1 MGSEKWE
8 SHLCCD
14 AVSIQAGKGKLPLRC
29 SGRVVCFMHHPD
41 VYKIQLFTHLLYKQ
55 PETLVSMTE
64 VLFCK
69 CCNQSNWTPKS
80 VNVYT
85 LRALIG
91 GLYLLIT
98 LQPHCKVCRGSY
110 YCGKIIISMQL
121 CNSIKYH
128 GFIGNYHIYHQIEI
142 LNHRSPI
149 CLKCTFVIP

>member
-1 MGSEKWE
+1 M
-8 SHLCCD
+8 
-14 AVSIQAGKGKLPLRC
+14 
-29 SGRVVCFMHHPD
+29 CFVHHPD

-64 VLFCK
+64 VLFCTF
-69 CCNQSNWTPKS
+69 CNQSNWTPKS

-85 LRALIG
+85 VRALIG

-110 YCGKIIISMQL
+110 YYGKIIISMQL
-121 CNSIKYH
+121 CHFIFRQLPLPILYESCHSGEFINVAKTNLK
-128 GFIGNYHIYHQIEI
+128 IGNYHIYRQIEI

-149 CLKCTFVIP
+149 CLQCTFVIP